1 MSLVRSVCN
10 GAKAENGRTVGS
22 LVDKS
27 LLACARKYGLAG
39 NADLA
44 VRCAGVDY
52 WWHRAASAWMCR
64 AANPPRDWPPPS
76 VARQRPVRS
85 GLPVRLFAPTAV
97 QDQFEVLHEWPFSTE
112 RNWSAVRCR
121 PIDRAQQ
128 HLPPGPA

>member
-44 VRCAGVDY
+44 VRRAGVDY
-52 WWHRAASAWMCR
+52 
-64 AANPPRDWPPPS
+64 
-76 VARQRPVRS
+76 
-85 GLPVRLFAPTAV
+85 
-97 QDQFEVLHEWPFSTE
+97 
-112 RNWSAVRCR
+112 
-121 PIDRAQQ
+121 
-128 HLPPGPA
+128 